1 MNTKAHGDTAQASH
15 DANGQTDT
23 PMSQASR
30 IKRRLFVGLH
40 GLLIA
45 LTMGLT
51 ASQGYAGHLQDC
63 TKSWE
68 GNWSC
73 VFNYLLAQS
82 EPATEATHSLTNA
95 ASKPMAKASRMDSTR
110 LPKV

>member
-63 TKSWE
+63 TKSW
-68 GNWSC
+68 
-73 VFNYLLAQS
+73 
-82 EPATEATHSLTNA
+82 
-95 ASKPMAKASRMDSTR
+95 
-110 LPKV
+110 